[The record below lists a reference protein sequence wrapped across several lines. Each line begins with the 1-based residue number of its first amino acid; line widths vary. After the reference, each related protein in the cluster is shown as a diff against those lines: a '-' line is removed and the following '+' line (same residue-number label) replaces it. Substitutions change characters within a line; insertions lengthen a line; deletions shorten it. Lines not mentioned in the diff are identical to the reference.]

1 MRTLTPPLNDEI
13 TPTIALEVGPAVASP
28 ADTRRRRWA
37 WRLAAAGV
45 VVFLAVLAY
54 AETVWLHTSLP
65 QDRVSRVTLIAL
77 PASASAD
84 AGRAG
89 ESLDQASL
97 DQTSLDRLIA
107 SAADPTL
114 LDEIGAKLDFRN
126 PDTGEPVS
134 LAQLGVSMRGGG
146 QCIRVQTR
154 SGRTVTGALLYNA
167 VRGPDRSTTEA
178 VARAWSQLFMER
190 SAAELAGVS
199 LQPAH
204 TLEVPYEI
212 CR

>member
-1 MRTLTPPLNDEI
+1 MRTLTPPLRDESA
-13 TPTIALEVGPAVASP
+13 PTLDVTKSAAVPSP
-28 ADTRRRRWA
+28 AEKRRGRWA

-45 VVFLAVLAY
+45 VVFLIVLAY

-77 PASASAD
+77 PTASGAD
-84 AGRAG
+84 AGRSG
-89 ESLDQASL
+89 ESLDHDTL
-97 DQTSLDRLIA
+97 VRLIA
-107 SAADPTL
+107 SATAAAL
-114 LDEIGAKLDFRN
+114 LDEISARLDFRD
-126 PDTGEPVS
+126 PSTGEPLS

-146 QCIRVQTR
+146 QCIRVQTGN
-154 SGRTVTGALLYNA
+154 GRTITGALLYNA
-167 VRGPDRSTTEA
+167 IRGPDVSTTEA
-178 VARAWSQLFMER
+178 VAQEWSRLFSER
-190 SAAELAGVS
+190 NATELSGVS